1 MKLTCLFS
9 GIVKV
14 HGLTKSHESLSSV
27 KPPVRV
33 KGFPRSGEVAWCANS
48 GGSGIR
54 KGLKFAA
61 KKL

>member
-1 MKLTCLFS
+1 MKLTCLFL
-9 GIVKV
+9 GIVEV
-14 HGLTKSHESLSSV
+14 HRLTKSESLSSV

-33 KGFPRSGEVAWCANS
+33 KRFPRSGEVAWCANS